1 MARFIQI
8 APGRVINVAHIF
20 DAEWI
25 TTEDGAPELQLS
37 IAGAHLKLDND
48 DALSPMLLFLEG
60 EAADRAWAA
69 ILGEA
74 ERLPAPAVPLLPM
87 PQDEAAV
94 TVTSRQFEL
103 SFTAEIDSESVDV
116 AITAGGQVEVFTAW
130 ANGIAPE
137 RFLAAARGVEAI
149 TSHPDFARI
158 VAAAA
163 RPAQQTTTTLWDGIN
178 WPKPPTY

>member
-8 APGRVINVAHIF
+8 APRRVINLAHIF

-74 ERLPAPAVPLLPM
+74 ERLPVPAAPLLPM

-94 TVTSRQFEL
+94 TVIPRQFEL
-103 SFTAEIDSESVDV
+103 TFNAVCDEESVDV

-137 RFLAAARGVEAI
+137 RFLAAARGIKAI

-158 VAAAA
+158 VAAA
-163 RPAQQTTTTLWDGIN
+163 RPAQQAAVTLWDGID